1 MKLKFKNTI
10 SVLIKRILNIFELS
24 VLLLIF
30 FFYLFRSYGVQTVI
44 THQLTNYVN
53 NELDIDVVIKGV
65 KLKSFKNFEL
75 NEILIPDLYG
85 DTIVYIPEIKINLE
99 QIKIINNEY
108 IINNLTIK
116 DAQFNIRKKKNSEE
130 YDYEYLLR
138 NLKNN
143 PETKNAP
150 LSLEIKSLI
159 LDNCSFSHVN
169 EENLSNSKHID
180 FQSFKL
186 IKLNSL
192 FKNISLT
199 KNYLL
204 TDIIHLSFL
213 ENSGFTLSDLN
224 AKIILDSTKIN
235 VAQLNISTTNSSIN
249 SNNLDYFLK
258 VDSSKNTSIGYSVK
272 GFSSNLSFRDIN
284 YFTETPIASNSTF
297 QINSDFS
304 GDFNHFNAKKIKFN
318 FGNKSVI
325 NGDLEISDFS
335 DINFKVLIQNSQV
348 FKNDIESFKF
358 YDDNN
363 QLKSVVI
370 PSNFKKLDQLNF
382 DFFSEGN
389 MMKSKSSFD
398 FESNLGNISG
408 DFDLHVKDSNNVFYE
423 LTINANNLSG
433 ALVSNDIQLDNFS
446 SNVKVKG
453 SGIEKED
460 INLSVL
466 GNFYDIKVGDNIYQ
480 DLFISGAL
488 ENQSFSGEI
497 NLDDELLEM
506 AFNGNI
512 NLNKSPYKFDF
523 KLDVEHAYMNKLGL
537 VSSHPNSKISFNSY
551 SSGKGSNFDDF
562 SGLVS
567 IDNIVY
573 SENGLPKLYD
583 SISIYSK
590 SIPSEHV
597 VKINS
602 SLFSLAITGKYHFD
616 HLYNDLQSYLSIF
629 LPNIIPDF
637 KLTETFNEN
646 VKLSAN
652 VHDVSLLLK
661 HFYPDLNIANGTQMD
676 FSFSN
681 NQQKA
686 QLSFFSDFIEFN
698 DFIFKDIKF
707 TSLETNSFTDSILNL
722 SLSLGE
728 VKNKGLLEL
737 NNLLLST
744 NLSNNTIDFNLGWF
758 KDDSS
763 NTGDFDLSLFFES
776 EDSIIFS
783 LNRGN
788 LGSSSL
794 GSWKWGDSTDC
805 FIKNGEAF
813 IEKMTVSNNN
823 QVISLYGDIGF
834 SKKDIFKIELDK
846 INLNNLTSFYNIE
859 DKIDINGILDA
870 NIQLSSLLG
879 VTGFSSKILLDS
891 TQINDYAIGKFNFS
905 SYWDQSENRFEINCS
920 LTNEYQDEEL
930 RVNNCYYYP
939 ESLEFNQL
947 IGDVELNNFEIDFI
961 SPFLPNAILSDLYGD
976 ISGKISLNG
985 NLSRPILNGD
995 LKIENANIALTEF
1008 NTNFSINGDIK
1019 INPNHIE
1026 INSII
1031 NDKYNSSG
1039 FLTAFYDHN
1048 NFSDYTFNVMADL
1061 NDPFLVMNN
1070 KYEDNP
1076 LYYGDAFITGFTN
1089 IFYDSINGLEVNVN
1103 AKTEENTLLTI
1114 PLYGSEE
1121 VVMHDFIS
1129 FKVPDSSEK
1138 IIESFK
1144 DLSQEDDFNLNIDL
1158 DITESAEIQLV
1169 FDEMV
1174 GDIMT
1179 SKGNGNIRLSI
1190 DKYFDLSMFGKYIV
1204 SEGDYSFT
1212 LKDFINKKFI
1222 VEQGGEITWFG
1233 DPYNANLN
1241 LFANYP
1247 LKTSLYNIMPLI
1259 DRDNFTHKSEVNVK
1273 IHLLNDLLNP
1283 DIGFDIELPK
1293 ASETAK
1299 TSLKSLINNEEEMN
1313 KQVFSLMILNQFI
1326 PQNPDIYSD
1335 NSNQINGASTTE
1347 ALGNQLGN
1355 MISSFSN
1362 QFEIGFNYSVGD
1374 VITNNELSLAMSTQQ
1389 FNDRLKINTNL
1400 GMSQPNELSRNPS
1413 SFIGDVDVE
1422 YKVNPKGNF
1431 RIHVYNESNEYDLSN
1446 QNQSNYT
1453 QGLGAFYKQS
1463 FDSGAELICEMAN
1476 IFRSKQNKCK
1486 NCSDPDIR
1494 KKQKDQE

>member
-1 MKLKFKNTI
+1 MLF
-10 SVLIKRILNIFELS
+10 
-24 VLLLIF
+24 IF
-30 FFYLFRSYGVQTVI
+30 FFYLFRFYGVQTII
-44 THQLTNYVN
+44 TQQLTSYVN
-53 NELDIDVVIKGV
+53 DELNINVGIKGV
-65 KLKSFKNFEL
+65 KLKNFKNFEL

-85 DTIVYIPEIKINLE
+85 DTIVYIPIMKINLE
-99 QIKIINNEY
+99 QIKIINNKY
-108 IINNLTIK
+108 IINDLTIK
-116 DAQFNIRKKKNSEE
+116 DAQFNVRKNKNSEE

-138 NLKNN
+138 NLNYN
-143 PETKNAP
+143 PEKKNSS

-159 LDNCSFSHVN
+159 LDNCSFLHFN
-169 EENLSNSKHID
+169 EGSFKNSQYID
-180 FQSFKL
+180 FHNFKL

-192 FKNISLT
+192 FNNISLT
-199 KNYLL
+199 GNYLL

-213 ENSGFTLSDLN
+213 EKSGFLLSDLS

-235 VAQLNISTTNSSIN
+235 VAQLNIVTNNSLIN
-249 SNNLDYFLK
+249 TNNLDYFFNI
-258 VDSSKNTSIGYSVK
+258 DSSKNSSIVYSLE
-272 GFSSNLSFRDIN
+272 GFSSKLDCRDFN
-284 YFTETPIASNSTF
+284 YFTESPIVSKSLF
-297 QINSDFS
+297 QINSDFN
-304 GDFNHFNAKKIKFN
+304 GDFNHFNAKKLKFK
-318 FGNKSVI
+318 FGNKSVV
-325 NGDLEISDFS
+325 NADLELSDFS
-335 DINFKVLIQNSQV
+335 KLNFMVLIQNSVV
-348 FKNDIESFKF
+348 FKKDIEELKY
-358 YDDNN
+358 YDENN
-363 QLKSVVI
+363 QLISVVI
-370 PSNFKKLDQLNF
+370 PSNFKNLDQLNLGF
-382 DFFSEGN
+382 LFEGN
-389 MMKSKSSFD
+389 SIQSTSSFD
-398 FESNLGNISG
+398 FESNLGDVSG
-408 DFDLHVKDSNNVFYE
+408 DFALHIKDSNKIFYD

-433 ALVSNDIQLDNFS
+433 VLVSNDNQLDNFS
-446 SNVKVKG
+446 SNIKIKG
-453 SGIEKED
+453 SGIEKENID
-460 INLSVL
+460 LSIL

-480 DLFISGAL
+480 DLFISGAI

-497 NLDDELLEM
+497 NLDDKLLDI

-512 NLNKSPYKFDF
+512 NLNKSPYNFDF
-523 KLDVEHAYMNKLGL
+523 KLDVEHAYINKLGL
-537 VSSHPNSKISFNSY
+537 VGSHPNSKISFNSY
-551 SSGKGSNFDDF
+551 ASGKGSNFDDF

-567 IDNIVY
+567 INNIVY

-602 SLFSLAITGKYHFD
+602 SLFSLDIIGKYHFD

-637 KLTETFNEN
+637 KLIESYNEN
-646 VKLSAN
+646 VNLSAN
-652 VHDVSLLLK
+652 IHDASPFLK
-661 HFYPDLNIANGTQMD
+661 HFYPNLNIANGTKID

-681 NQQKA
+681 NQKKA
-686 QLSFFSDFIEFN
+686 QLSVFSDFIKYN
-698 DFIFKDIKF
+698 DYNIEDINF
-707 TSLETNSFTDSILNL
+707 SSSESSSFYDSTLNL
-722 SLSLGE
+722 SLSIGE
-728 VKNKGLLEL
+728 VKKKGLFDL

-744 NLSNNTIDFNLGWF
+744 NLNNNKIDFNLGWL

-763 NTGDFDLSLFFES
+763 NIGDFDFSLFFELG
-776 EDSIIFS
+776 DSIIFS
-783 LNRGN
+783 LNHGS
-788 LGSSSL
+788 LSSSSL
-794 GSWKWGDSTDC
+794 GNWKWGDSTNC
-805 FIKNGEAF
+805 YMKNGEAH

-823 QVISLYGDIGF
+823 QILSLFGNIGF
-834 SKKDIFKIELDK
+834 SKKDIFSIELDK
-846 INLNNLTSFYNIE
+846 INLNNLTSFYDIQDE
-859 DKIDINGILDA
+859 IDINGILDA
-870 NIQLSSLLG
+870 KIQLSSLLG
-879 VTGFSSKILLDS
+879 VTGFSSEILLDS
-891 TQINDYAIGKFNFS
+891 TQINDYEIGKFDFS
-905 SYWDQSENRFEINCS
+905 SSWDQSANRFDIIGS
-920 LTNEYQDEEL
+920 LINEYQDEEI
-930 RVNNCYYYP
+930 RVDNCYYYP
-939 ESLEFNQL
+939 DSMELNQL
-947 IGDVELNNFEIDFI
+947 IGDLQLDNFEIDFI
-961 SPFLPNAILSDLYGD
+961 SPFLPKTILSDLYGH

-985 NLSRPILNGD
+985 NISRPILNGD

-1008 NTNFSINGDIK
+1008 NTNFSINGNINV
-1019 INPNHIE
+1019 NPNHIE

-1031 NDKYNSSG
+1031 NDKYNTSG
-1039 FLTAFYDHN
+1039 FLTAFYDHT

-1061 NDPFLVMNN
+1061 DDPFLVMNN
-1070 KYEDNP
+1070 KYENNP

-1089 IFYDSINGLEVNVN
+1089 IFYDSINGLEVNIN
-1103 AKTEENTLLTI
+1103 AKTEENTILTI

-1129 FKVPDSSEK
+1129 FKVPDSSK
-1138 IIESFK
+1138 IITESFK
-1144 DLSQEDDFNLNIDL
+1144 DINQEDDFNLNIDL

-1190 DKYFDLSMFGKYIV
+1190 DKYFDLSMFGKYII

-1241 LFANYP
+1241 LYANYP

-1293 ASETAK
+1293 ANESAK

-1313 KQVFSLMILNQFI
+1313 KQVFSLMILNQFV

-1355 MISSFSN
+1355 MISSFTDE
-1362 QFEIGFNYSVGD
+1362 FEIGFNYSVGD

-1400 GMSQPNELSRNPS
+1400 GVSQSNELSRNPS

-1476 IFRSKQNKCK
+1476 IFRSKQNKCN
-1486 NCSDPDIR
+1486 NCSDPDVR
-1494 KKQKDQE
+1494 KKQKNLE